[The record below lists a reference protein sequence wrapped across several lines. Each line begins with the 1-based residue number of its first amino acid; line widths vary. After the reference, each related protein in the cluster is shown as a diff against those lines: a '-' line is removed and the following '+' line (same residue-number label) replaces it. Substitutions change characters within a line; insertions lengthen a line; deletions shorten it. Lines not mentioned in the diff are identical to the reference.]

1 MYQGNGQKF
10 YLLGNSKAAGNSDFF
25 HAEYEPRNQYWVM
38 FQVLFITFVT
48 KSEYQ
53 DNMQVNTTR
62 DKIIYLFCI
71 SLNISVLMG
80 QH

>member
-1 MYQGNGQKF
+1 MYQGNGQKI

-25 HAEYEPRNQYWVM
+25 FIQKSVLGDVPKA
-38 FQVLFITFVT
+38 LFITFVT
-48 KSEYQ
+48 KSELQ

-62 DKIIYLFCI
+62 DKIIYLLCI